1 MQIRD
6 CEAAD
11 YAQWRRLWDMYLAFY
26 KVVLPEEV
34 TAQTWARLMDAG
46 SPVQARLAVQGGMV
60 VGFAIHHHHGSTW
73 VLGQD
78 GYLEDLFVETDARGQ
93 GIGRALLQD
102 VIALGRARGWARIY
116 WHTDAGN
123 AQARALYDDF
133 TAADGH
139 IRYRMTL

>member
-11 YAQWRRLWDMYLAFY
+11 YAQWRQLWDMYLAFY

-46 SPVQARLAVQGGMV
+46 SPVHARLAVQAGVV

-78 GYLEDLFVETDARGQ
+78 GYLEDLFVETNARSQ
-93 GIGRALLQD
+93 GVGRALLQD

-123 AQARALYDDF
+123 AQARALYDYF